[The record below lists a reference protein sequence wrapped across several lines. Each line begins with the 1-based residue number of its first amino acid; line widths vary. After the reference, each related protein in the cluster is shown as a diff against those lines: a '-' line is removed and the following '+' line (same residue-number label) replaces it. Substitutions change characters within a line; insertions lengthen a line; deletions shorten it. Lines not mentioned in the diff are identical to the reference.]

1 MIVEKKRKVVE
12 VGAVKEFAATFLP
25 DPILK
30 MAVNSVLDHA
40 PEAEPDKL
48 TSAERQAVFR
58 LGQMDMKA
66 SIAAALRKAAE
77 GTRDQVC
84 ATLLAAAQLAE
95 EMEVLT

>member
-1 MIVEKKRKVVE
+1 MEKKKRLI
-12 VGAVKEFAATFLP
+12 ATEDAKKYMESLLP
-25 DPILK
+25 DTILRQ
-30 MAVNSVLDHA
+30 AVNAVLDHT

-48 TSAERQAVFR
+48 TSAERQAIFR

-66 SIAAALRKAAE
+66 SIAAALRKASE
-77 GTRDQVC
+77 GTHDQIC